1 MSEVPQIIVVGSGAS
16 AVVAAARVLD
26 AGLRVLMLDSG
37 DVDNHYGKLVP
48 ERSFADVRRNDADQ
62 HRYLLGQDSEGI
74 DLGGTGPLAQATA
87 PRRFVFRRA
96 LQRLHTSG
104 DAFAAVESLAR
115 GGLAEAWGAGAFPF
129 TAHELAR
136 AGLDAGEM
144 APHYEAVAR
153 EIGISGARD
162 DLAPWLGPLAALQPP
177 LPMDD
182 NAAALMAAYERR
194 KPQLARLGVRLG
206 RPLLAV
212 LSEGLGERRANPLH
226 GLDFWSNAGGSVF
239 RPSVLLADLMHRP
252 GFEYR
257 GQLLVTRFDEEASG
271 AVRVTATDLQAGA
284 QASFTA
290 HHLLLCAGALGTT
303 RIVLRSTGHYDQ
315 PVPLVCNEHAY
326 IPSVRWRG
334 LGAAPSGRSHALA
347 QLTAL
352 LDPTGDQQHLVQ
364 AQFYSFTGML
374 LARLLK
380 DSPLGYRDSLRIFQA
395 LASSFVIL
403 GVQHEDVASPGKH
416 LMLRRGPV
424 PDDDV
429 LEIRWRPGAAEQ
441 AAQDAALRRFC
452 EAIRLLGC
460 WPLRVVRPGAGS
472 SVHYAGMLPF
482 ADEDRPLTLHRSGL
496 LRGTRS
502 VYVCD
507 GAGLEYLPAKG
518 PTLTLMANAR
528 RIASGLVQSLSE
540 P

>member
-1 MSEVPQIIVVGSGAS
+1 
-16 AVVAAARVLD
+16 
-26 AGLRVLMLDSG
+26 
-37 DVDNHYGKLVP
+37 
-48 ERSFADVRRNDADQ
+48 
-62 HRYLLGQDSEGI
+62 
-74 DLGGTGPLAQATA
+74 
-87 PRRFVFRRA
+87 
-96 LQRLHTSG
+96 
-104 DAFAAVESLAR
+104 
-115 GGLAEAWGAGAFPF
+115 
-129 TAHELAR
+129 
-136 AGLDAGEM
+136 
-144 APHYEAVAR
+144 
-153 EIGISGARD
+153 
-162 DLAPWLGPLAALQPP
+162 
-177 LPMDD
+177 
-182 NAAALMAAYERR
+182 
-194 KPQLARLGVRLG
+194 VRLG

-226 GLDFWSNAGGSVF
+226 GLDFWSNAGASVF
-239 RPSVLLADLMHRP
+239 RPSVLLADLMRRP

>member
-1 MSEVPQIIVVGSGAS
+1 MSEAPEFIVVGSGSS
-16 AVVAAARVLD
+16 AVTAASCLLD
-26 AGLRVLMLDSG
+26 AGRRVLMLDSG
-37 DVDNHYGKLVP
+37 DVDDHYAKLLP
-48 ERSFADVRRNDADQ
+48 ERPFAALRQEDADQ
-62 HRYLLGQDSEGI
+62 HRYLLGQDYEGI

-96 LQRLHTSG
+96 LEHLRTRG
-104 DAFAAVESLAR
+104 DPFAAIESLAR

-129 TAHELAR
+129 TSQELKR

-153 EIGISGARD
+153 QIGISGAED
-162 DLAPWLGPLAALQPP
+162 DLAPWRGALVALQPP
-177 LPMDD
+177 LALDH
-182 NAAALMAAYERR
+182 NAAALLATYERR
-194 KPQLARLGVRLG
+194 RPDLARLGVRLG

-226 GLDFWSNAGGSVF
+226 GLDFWSNAGASVF
-239 RPSVLLADLMHRP
+239 RPSVVLDTLMRRP

-257 GQLLVTRFDEEASG
+257 PQVLVTRFDEPDSG
-271 AVRVTATDLQAGA
+271 GVCVSAKDLQSGTRT
-284 QASFTA
+284 SFTA
-290 HHLLLCAGALGTT
+290 KHLLLCAGALGST
-303 RIVLRSTGHYDQ
+303 RIVLRSTGRYDQ

-334 LGAAPSGRSHALA
+334 LGAAASGRSHALA

-380 DSPLGYRDSLRIFQA
+380 DSPLGLRDSLHIFQA
-395 LASSFVIL
+395 LATSFVIL
-403 GVQHEDVASPGKH
+403 GVQHEDAAGPGKH
-416 LMLRRGPV
+416 LMLRRAAQPEE
-424 PDDDV
+424 DV
-429 LEIRWRPGAAEQ
+429 LEIRWRPEASER
-441 AAQDAALRRFC
+441 AAQDAAHRRLC

-482 ADEDRPLTLHRSGL
+482 ADEDRPLTLQRSGR
-496 LRGTRS
+496 LRETRS

-528 RIASGLVQSLSE
+528 RIASALAHAL
-540 P
+540 

>member
-1 MSEVPQIIVVGSGAS
+1 MSEGPAFIVVGSGAS
-16 AVVAAARVLD
+16 AVMAAACLLD
-26 AGLRVLMLDSG
+26 AGHGVLMLDSG
-37 DVDNHYGKLVP
+37 DVDEHYAKLVP
-48 ERSFADVRRNDADQ
+48 EQSFESLRREDAGQ
-62 HRYLLGQDSEGI
+62 HRYMLGHEGEGI
-74 DLGGTGPLAQATA
+74 DLGGTGALAQATA

-104 DAFAAVESLAR
+104 DPFAAVESLAR

-129 TAHELAR
+129 TAHELQR

-144 APHYEAVAR
+144 AGHYEAVAR
-153 EIGISGARD
+153 QIGISGARD
-162 DLAPWLGPLAALQPP
+162 DLAPWLGPLDALQPP
-177 LPMDD
+177 LALDH
-182 NAAALMAAYERR
+182 NAAALLVAYERR
-194 KPQLARLGVRLG
+194 RPQFARLGMRLG

-212 LSEGLGERRANPLH
+212 LSEGLGDRSANPLH
-226 GLDFWSNAGGSVF
+226 GLDFWSNAGASVF
-239 RPSVLLADLMHRP
+239 RPSVMLRELMRRP
-252 GFEYR
+252 RFEYR

-271 AVRVTATDLQAGA
+271 SVRVSALDLQS
-284 QASFTA
+284 QTHVSFSA
-290 HHLLLCAGALGTT
+290 RHLMLGAGALGST

-374 LARLLK
+374 LSRLLK

-395 LASSFVIL
+395 LATSFVIL
-403 GVQHEDVASPGKH
+403 GVQHEDVASPGKY
-416 LMLRRGPV
+416 LVLRRGPV
-424 PDDDV
+424 PEDDV
-429 LEIRWRPGAAEQ
+429 LEIRWRPDVSEQ
-441 AAQDAALRRFC
+441 TAQDAAHQRFC
-452 EAIRLLGC
+452 AAIKMLGC
-460 WPLRVVRPGAGS
+460 WPLRVIRPGAGS

-482 ADEDRPLTLHRSGL
+482 SDEDRPLTLHRSGL

-528 RIASGLVQSLSE
+528 RIASTLAQSLSE
-540 P
+540 R

>member
-1 MSEVPQIIVVGSGAS
+1 MSEAPTFIVVGSGAS

-26 AGLRVLMLDSG
+26 AGHRVLMLDSG
-37 DVDNHYGKLVP
+37 DVDDRYSQRIP
-48 ERSFADVRRNDADQ
+48 QRPFATLRQEDASQ
-62 HRYLLGQDSEGI
+62 HEYLLGHAAEGI

-96 LQRLHTSG
+96 LQLLRTSG
-104 DAFAAVESLAR
+104 DSFAAVESLAR

-129 TAHELAR
+129 TDHELR
-136 AGLDAGEM
+136 QAGLDAGEM

-153 EIGISGARD
+153 QIGISGADD
-162 DLAPWLGPLAALQPP
+162 DLAPWRGALAALQPP
-177 LPMDD
+177 LALDH
-182 NAAALMAAYERR
+182 NAAALLASYERR
-194 KPQLARLGVRLG
+194 KQQLARMNVRLG

-226 GLDFWSNAGGSVF
+226 GLDFWSNAGASVF
-239 RPSVLLADLMHRP
+239 RPSVLLDTLMGRP

-257 GQLLVTRFDEEASG
+257 SQLLVTHFDEPASG
-271 AVRVTATDLQAGA
+271 GVRVNATDLQHGSRI
-284 QASFTA
+284 SFTA
-290 HHLLLCAGALGTT
+290 DHLLLCAGALGST

-334 LGAAPSGRSHALA
+334 LGAAASGRSHALA
-347 QLTAL
+347 QLTVL
-352 LDPTGDQQHLVQ
+352 MDPTGDQQHLVQ
-364 AQFYSFTGML
+364 AQIYSFTGML

-380 DSPLGYRDSLRIFQA
+380 DSPLGLRDSLSIFQA

-416 LMLRRGPV
+416 LVLRRGPV
-424 PDDDV
+424 PEEDV
-429 LEIRWRPGAAEQ
+429 LEIRWRPDASVQ
-441 AAQDAALRRFC
+441 AVQDAAHRGFC
-452 EAIRLLGC
+452 EAMRVLGC

-482 ADEDRPLTLHRSGL
+482 ADENRPLTLDRSGR
-496 LRGTRS
+496 LRETRS

-507 GAGLEYLPAKG
+507 GAGLNYLPAKG

-528 RIASGLVQSLSE
+528 RIACELAQSLCKR
-540 P
+540 